1 MMNRFGVRA
10 SFGYC
15 GLSVSPLLVLVL
27 IFAACGQV
35 RLSVASA
42 ARRAASLEARGRY
55 GAQPPTTKQAAND
68 LTVEKVLANVRR
80 AINYEKV
87 GRLRRGFVVEEFVV
101 DAKGAAQSL
110 ESRVLTFGAGGAF
123 REDSKPT
130 NARPF
135 GFDGSYGWQVDR
147 TGLAAPMP
155 QRLREKLLI
164 PAWARS
170 GWWLDARAPLVFSI
184 LPEETNEQRV
194 ALSMRLR
201 RGLVGA
207 KVFVNRAT
215 WLPDSLVVEYERG
228 PYTVTYKDYQESLGL
243 RFPQSILVNYRGS
256 DSEYRVRTVMEA
268 NGNVFAAPPLPP
280 DTSFDNTLPAELRV
294 AQGVPFSGGS
304 PGHYYVRP
312 VVDGREIGWFNF
324 DTGSDAMHIDT
335 KFADELKMPV
345 LGKSQT
351 RGSDGKV
358 QEVTIRQGK
367 TLQLGRVTFKNPL
380 YLAMDLSAR
389 NAPPGEKRAGQV
401 GHPLLARVVMEVTGG
416 GKKMALYDPAS
427 YKLGR
432 GKWQQLSYIDL
443 TPAVF
448 CRFEGNR
455 EGLFQLDTG
464 YTGTVTFYDKFI
476 ADEKLLEG
484 RATKDETETGSGG
497 TYKLLTGAIEWF
509 ELAGVRFKNP
519 KVGFRVAGLSREGG
533 AGVVGREFLSPFTI
547 VFNYPERRI
556 AFIR

>member
-1 MMNRFGVRA
+1 MMYR
-10 SFGYC
+10 Y
-15 GLSVSPLLVLVL
+15 GL
-27 IFAACGQV
+27 
-35 RLSVASA
+35 
-42 ARRAASLEARGRY
+42 RRAPVVGCGRAFSLSLILILSCAASVQTHVAHGS
-55 GAQPPTTKQAAND
+55 GAWRLREQATSE
-68 LTVEKVLANVRR
+68 LSVEKVLANVRG
-80 AINYEKV
+80 AINYERV
-87 GRLRRGFVVEEFVV
+87 GRLRRGFVVEEFGV
-101 DAKGAAQSL
+101 DEKGAAQEGARIS
-110 ESRVLTFGAGGAF
+110 TFGAGGAF

-147 TGLAAPMP
+147 TGLAAPVP

-164 PAWARS
+164 PAWVRG

-184 LPEETNEQRV
+184 LPEETNDARV

-207 KVFVNRAT
+207 KVYVNRAT

-228 PYTVTYKDYQESLGL
+228 PYTVTYKDYRDSLGL
-243 RFPQSILVNYRGS
+243 RFPQSVVVNYRGS
-256 DSEYRVRTVMEA
+256 DSEYRVRSVAEA
-268 NGNVFAAPPLPP
+268 NGGNVFAAPPLPP
-280 DTSFDNTLPAELRV
+280 DTSFDNTLPAELKV

-312 VVDGREIGWFNF
+312 IVDGREIGWFNF

-443 TPAVF
+443 TPAVV

-476 ADEKLLEG
+476 EDEKLLAG

-497 TYKLLTGAIEWF
+497 TYKLLTGNIEWF

-519 KVGFRVAGLSREGG
+519 KAGFRVVGLSREGG
-533 AGVVGREFLSPFTI
+533 AGVVGREFLSSLTI